1 MILLHIIHQNI
12 MSNTQRHRNTCD
24 DIESFQGAQFTI
36 DIEAEAPELM
46 TYFEGLKFTGTDS
59 GAGAVIT
66 VNNKQTGGTL
76 LNIERIECASMGACT
91 GTPFII
97 GDDVS
102 CDGCMVIVCEEKE
115 DNKK

>member
-1 MILLHIIHQNI
+1 

-59 GAGAVIT
+59 CAGAVIT

-76 LNIERIECASMGACT
+76 LNIERIECASMGAYT
-91 GTPFII
+91 
-97 GDDVS
+97 
-102 CDGCMVIVCEEKE
+102 CDGMVIVFEEKE
-115 DNKK
+115 KELKHDSPAHHPPKHNVKYAKTQEHMR